1 MSCQLGFIS
10 FLYMHTD
17 ACMYFFDMYVHLL
30 QTYTYGQTYTPH
42 KYFEKVSIYIH
53 MYTFD
58 CMCTQ
63 CDVQSLQQW
72 SSEQWPVKDMT
83 SGKSPKISLPG
94 MSPQHQLCIAWAQ
107 QIKCPRDPQNMRT
120 VSGGNKKVN
129 SEQWS
134 KQETVH
140 ITAAPFH
147 QKMFH
152 WCFSQ
157 TMVHTQR
164 WEKW

>member
-1 MSCQLGFIS
+1 M
-10 FLYMHTD
+10 FLNSVQEVLYIVQGHAQVLHRQRGPRAHYLNINVYIYAYICTHMIVCVNTVMFK
-17 ACMYFFDMYVHLL
+17 ACNND
-30 QTYTYGQTYTPH
+30 P
-42 KYFEKVSIYIH
+42 
-53 MYTFD
+53 
-58 CMCTQ
+58 
-63 CDVQSLQQW
+63 W
-72 SSEQWPVKDMT
+72 STMT